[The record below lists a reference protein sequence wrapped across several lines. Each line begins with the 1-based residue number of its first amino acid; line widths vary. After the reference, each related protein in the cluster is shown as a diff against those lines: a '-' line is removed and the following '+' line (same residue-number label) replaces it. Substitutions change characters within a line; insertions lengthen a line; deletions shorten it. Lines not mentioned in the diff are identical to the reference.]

1 MHVQA
6 ERLLPGGVVQE
17 LGKLRSSG
25 AGDAVEAEGSCGD
38 AIGGPDGVGG
48 DEGS

>member
-1 MHVQA
+1 MHVLMKW
-6 ERLLPGGVVQE
+6 LLLGGVIQE